1 MRGRHCVVFCCGF
14 AVAVMSGGA
23 AGEDQPDTETTGFFA
38 KLSHDRTVGKYGLA
52 RNTRIDVT
60 ALTVG
65 YNSDDYSFDV
75 ILPYIR
81 QSGPGR
87 PIFIAGLQPTVIAGA
102 IQNVSGQ
109 GDVTSSLT
117 RYLLNEEEHGFDL
130 DLGAIFKLA
139 TASASKNLGT
149 GENDFAV
156 QSSLGWSFGGFN
168 TSLTLGY
175 TFVGNPKGGN
185 YRNAFYGTLDGSYRL
200 DEDVTVGLS
209 YSSGGS
215 VVTGLVGIRDLT
227 GYIDYKLNKRL
238 KLEAYYLKGF
248 YGAESKSWCGDLTC
262 ARFLNET
269 QSVAS
274 PHAHKQP

>member
-1 MRGRHCVVFCCGF
+1 
-14 AVAVMSGGA
+14 MSSGA
-23 AGEDQPDTETTGFFA
+23 AGEDHPDTETTGFFS

-52 RNTRIDVT
+52 RNTTIDVT

-87 PIFIAGLQPTVIAGA
+87 PIFIAGLQTTVIAGP
-102 IQNVSGQ
+102 IQNVSGA
-109 GDVTSSLT
+109 GDVTSILT
-117 RYLLNEEEHGFDL
+117 QYLLNEEEHGVDL

-149 GENDFAV
+149 GENDFAL
-156 QSSLGWSFGGFN
+156 QSTLGHSFGGFN

-175 TFVGNPKGGN
+175 TFVGKPKDGN
-185 YRNAFYGTLDGSYRL
+185 YQNAFYGTLDGSYRL
-200 DEDVTVGLS
+200 DEDLTVGLT
-209 YSSGGS
+209 YSAASS
-215 VVTGLVGIRDLT
+215 VVAGLVGTREMT
-227 GYIDYKLNKRL
+227 SYIDYKLNKHL

-248 YGAESKSWCGDLTC
+248 TVQSPNHGAGISLALD
-262 ARFLNET
+262 F
-269 QSVAS
+269 
-274 PHAHKQP
+274 